1 MEIPIYMTTQRT
13 SINHNQSNIFSLVSL
28 HVLQHKKYF
37 KKSMDS
43 FFMQRCYYEHTEVG
57 IYFRTISNLKFK
69 LFKKIFMK
77 LIKISMKN
85 SHCGNFL
92 FY

>member
-1 MEIPIYMTTQRT
+1 MEIPIYMTIQRT

-43 FFMQRCYYEHTEVG
+43 IFFVQRCYY
-57 IYFRTISNLKFK
+57 K
-69 LFKKIFMK
+69 LSDVIFAQ
-77 LIKISMKN
+77 
-85 SHCGNFL
+85 
-92 FY
+92 YQT